1 MQSLFSSQL
10 EVLLEA
16 VKHHLRL
23 ISNVEDLLAIE
34 VCPSETPSIDLDLDL
49 RGCDEQPAPAVQ
61 RGEYL
66 RHAER
71 AGGAVRGDY

>member
-23 ISNVEDLLAIE
+23 ISNVDDLLAIE
-34 VCPSETPSIDLDLDL
+34 VEHCLLN
-49 RGCDEQPAPAVQ
+49 
-61 RGEYL
+61 
-66 RHAER
+66 
-71 AGGAVRGDY
+71 